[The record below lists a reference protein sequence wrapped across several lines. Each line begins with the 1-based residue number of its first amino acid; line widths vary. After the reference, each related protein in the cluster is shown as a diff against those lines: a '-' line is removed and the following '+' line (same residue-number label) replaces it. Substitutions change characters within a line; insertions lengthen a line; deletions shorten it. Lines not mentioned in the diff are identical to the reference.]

1 MAAMRHNM
9 TDQEETMAQETQS
22 FIEMLKKYGSDLG
35 LPKVDVEKMLATQ
48 AKNLDA
54 LSHSARIASE
64 GAKSFAEKQR
74 ESVEA
79 AFRDAVEM
87 VREFK
92 PIGNPQDIVAK
103 QSELARKAFEA
114 AVKNT
119 QDIAEHV
126 RKTNADAFKTIADR
140 VAESVNEIRGSI
152 QSSVDQT
159 ENKS

>member
-1 MAAMRHNM
+1 MR
-9 TDQEETMAQETQS
+9 
-22 FIEMLKKYGSDLG
+22 
-35 LPKVDVEKMLATQ
+35 
-48 AKNLDA
+48 
-54 LSHSARIASE
+54 SHSR
-64 GAKSFAEKQR
+64 KLWD
-74 ESVEA
+74 SVEA

-126 RKTNADAFKTIADR
+126 RRTNADAFKTIADR

-159 ENKS
+159 KKKS